1 MLCSRCYTDATWSL
15 SLYCCRRIDR
25 IPRSSP
31 SSSVSAF
38 TDLYAILELVTILTK
53 SSRSSSSN
61 SISNNKKWMGRR
73 ITGTITFSFTHR
85 PWLLRITQSA
95 ILYMGG
101 TPDTDNDDD
110 HFQTH
115 PTEQSTGN
123 IQLAAAVLLFFFLF
137 FCIIVMSVA
146 VVGTMHALLKQSI
159 WGGNSSRRIFLIRTN
174 ILWEC
179 QQNKKTYNQ
188 GRWKWI
194 EDSTRLFFFLIWF
207 GFCWLV
213 FCILS
218 FVFIGRGRWPHIY
231 YAPEGQ
237 HDGNCNRSKQFLP
250 EWKQTATGFYGR
262 MLVRNLL
269 SINGITNIT
278 ITSPWRP
285 STCCW
290 NHDPRTNEIKQI
302 EYSTVVCIYFSIFFF
317 SCLFLFYLFVFVKK
331 NLLEINILFQ
341 WSYINF

>member
-1 MLCSRCYTDATWSL
+1 MIAKN
-15 SLYCCRRIDR
+15 
-25 IPRSSP
+25 
-31 SSSVSAF
+31 
-38 TDLYAILELVTILTK
+38 YAIGHTIYGGNTWHRQRRRSFPNTSYRTIHRK
-53 SSRSSSSN
+53 YTIGCCGSS
-61 SISNNKKWMGRR
+61 
-73 ITGTITFSFTHR
+73 
-85 PWLLRITQSA
+85 
-95 ILYMGG
+95 
-101 TPDTDNDDD
+101 
-110 HFQTH
+110 
-115 PTEQSTGN
+115 
-123 IQLAAAVLLFFFLF
+123 FFFLF

-302 EYSTVVCIYFSIFFF
+302 EYSTVVCIYFPMFFF
-317 SCLFLFYLFVFVKK
+317 LFISILFVFVKK
-331 NLLEINILFQ
+331 ISSTIHILFQ
-341 WSYINF
+341 CSYISFCSVQFVQFSAIQLWRSRCMVWPLKGIPIDCAI